1 MSRVTV
7 DGVSLA
13 YETMGSGQPIV
24 FLPGGRS
31 SRDLMRPISRP
42 LSKDYRCVIYDRRNC
57 GESDIVIGGEKS
69 EQEIWADE
77 LAGLI
82 RALDIGPAY
91 VGGWSAGCRVAL
103 LTAVRYPELVKGL
116 LLGWVTGGNVAA
128 KQLSHTYYG
137 QFIEAAEKGG
147 MRAVAATPFF
157 AERILANSANKQLL
171 LAMDAAEFISVM
183 RRWGDDFAAGGDLPV
198 IGATEEELA
207 AVQTPAVIAA
217 GDDDVHPTTAAQNL
231 HRLLR
236 NSELHGP
243 LIPRYEWDTLSNSP
257 ETRDEVR
264 AQRCLPIFQA
274 FLAKNEAVVR
284 A

>member
-1 MSRVTV
+1 MPRVVV

-31 SRDLMRPISRP
+31 SRDLMRPIVRP
-42 LSKDYRCVIYDRRNC
+42 LSNDYRCVIYDRRNC

-69 EQEIWADE
+69 EQEIWANE

-82 RALDIGPAY
+82 KALEIGPAY

-103 LTAVRYPELVKGL
+103 LTAVRHPELVKGL
-116 LLGWVTGGNVAA
+116 LLGWVTGGGVAA
-128 KQLSHTYYG
+128 KRLSHTYYG

-147 MRAVAATPFF
+147 MRAVAQTPFF
-157 AERILANSANKQLL
+157 AERISANPANKERLL
-171 LAMDAAEFISVM
+171 SMDAAEFISVM

-198 IGATEEELA
+198 IGATEEELS
-207 AVQTPAVIAA
+207 AVETPAVIAA

-243 LIPRYEWDTLSNSP
+243 LIPRHEWDTLSNSP

-274 FLAKNEAVVR
+274 FLARTEGS
-284 A
+284 